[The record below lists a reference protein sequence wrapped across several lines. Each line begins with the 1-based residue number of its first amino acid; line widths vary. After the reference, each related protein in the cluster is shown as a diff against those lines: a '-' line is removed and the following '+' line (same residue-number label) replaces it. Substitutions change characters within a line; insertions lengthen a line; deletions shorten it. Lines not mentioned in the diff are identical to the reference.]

1 MAKILDV
8 FSKKRRAIKANCNN
22 EKVKHNQEY
31 FNNLD
36 YDEWKIP
43 QLNKRM
49 LQYDADIDLLKQYN
63 FTECEN
69 LLHNK
74 IKGRSVLMTEL
85 NNKIIEQQ
93 QNKQEEDDYRWGG
106 SITKKRETLLRRNT
120 FKKNTFRKRHFLKK
134 SVSKNKKRHF
144 LKKNTFRKSVGK
156 KGKSVSKNKKSVS
169 KKKKSV
175 SKKKKSVSK
184 KQ

>member
-22 EKVKHNQEY
+22 EKVKHNQKY

-36 YDEWKIP
+36 YDEWKIS

-49 LQYDADIDLLKQYN
+49 LQYDADINLLKQHN

-74 IKGRSVLMTEL
+74 IKGRDVLMTEL
-85 NNKIIEQQ
+85 KNKIIEQQ

-120 FKKNTFRKRHFLKK
+120 FKKNTF
-134 SVSKNKKRHF
+134 KKRHF
-144 LKKNTFRKSVGK
+144 LKKHTFRKSVGK
-156 KGKSVSKNKKSVS
+156 KRKSVVKKNS

-175 SKKKKSVSK
+175 VKKKSKNRKGQV
-184 KQ
+184 